1 MVAIQIR
8 DVPAEVRDALA
19 EQANA
24 RGMSL
29 QGLLLELVTT
39 EARRS
44 RNLAI
49 LKRAG
54 DRPGTHRGEIGEAA
68 RELAAIRAERLD
80 RSESNK

>member
-1 MVAIQIR
+1 MVALQIR

-44 RNLAI
+44 RNLDI

-54 DRPGTHRGEIGEAA
+54 DRPGTHRSEVGEAA
-68 RELAAIRAERLD
+68 KELAAIRSERLD
-80 RSESNK
+80 RSESDT

>member
-1 MVAIQIR
+1 
-8 DVPAEVRDALA
+8 
-19 EQANA
+19 
-24 RGMSL
+24 MSL

-54 DRPGTHRGEIGEAA
+54 DRPGTHLGEVGEAA
-68 RELAAIRAERLD
+68 KELAAIRSERLD
-80 RSESNK
+80 RSESDK